1 MAQLNTN
8 QPDGNNPTSEYTP
21 PNAKSQ
27 ISHKC
32 SKFSKPNCY
41 TAHNNHNHLPNSLTY
56 TEHQTTKF
64 KVLHQNIH
72 GLYNKTDEFLIALS
86 PITSQVICL
95 TEHHLTTEQI
105 STIKLDQYTLGA
117 SFCRQTYKH
126 GGTCIYVSKDIQF
139 HTINLDQ
146 FNIDK
151 DLEICA
157 LRSSLTSCN
166 PTIICIYRSS
176 IGNFNYFL
184 NKLETVLNKLHKT

>member
-21 PNAKSQ
+21 PNDKSQ

-64 KVLHQNIH
+64 KVLHQNTH